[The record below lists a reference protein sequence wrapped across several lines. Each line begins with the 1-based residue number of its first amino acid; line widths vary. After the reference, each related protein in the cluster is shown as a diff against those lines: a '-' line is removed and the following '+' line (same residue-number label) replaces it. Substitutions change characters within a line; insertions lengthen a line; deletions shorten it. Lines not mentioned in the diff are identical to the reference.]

1 MIEVSQKE
9 IKLTEQ
15 RDKLEA
21 YLYIAIGFIVFLLSM
36 ITVIYLDV
44 NKLDKSYKKSQEDL
58 ATMTIKTM
66 EQQVLLSE
74 SEELLR
80 LIDDMKQI
88 EKEHR

>member
-1 MIEVSQKE
+1 MIEVSQKD

-44 NKLDKSYKKSQEDL
+44 NRLDKSYKKSQKDL

-66 EQQVLLSE
+66 DQQVLLSE

-80 LIDDMKQI
+80 ILKDLD
-88 EKEHR
+88 RSAN